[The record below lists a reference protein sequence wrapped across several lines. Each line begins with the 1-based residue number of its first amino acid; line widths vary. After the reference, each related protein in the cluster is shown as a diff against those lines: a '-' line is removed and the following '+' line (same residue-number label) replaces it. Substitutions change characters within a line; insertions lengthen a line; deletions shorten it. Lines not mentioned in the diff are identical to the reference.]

1 MIETIS
7 AIFSTLSSAA
17 STGKAFR
24 ELLRGKKGDK
34 RALLE
39 EIKENLGLC
48 WMVVEGDTDPMKIVP
63 ELTTSEYDR
72 ILKTEFNFNSIK
84 RKKIQACQK
93 LAESDLSPLIGKET
107 KDLIE
112 NIYDKIKDLKRIYR
126 VDKDNSKIHWRRRI
140 INLHKRMLLLTQH
153 LRS

>member
-7 AIFSTLSSAA
+7 VIFSTVSSAA
-17 STGKAFR
+17 STAKVFK

-39 EIKENLGLC
+39 EIKDNVGLC
-48 WMVVEGDTDPMKIVP
+48 WMVVEQDTDPMKIIP

-72 ILKTEFNFNSIK
+72 ILRTEFDFNSVK
-84 RKKIQACQK
+84 RNRVQASEK
-93 LAESDLSPLIGKET
+93 LAESDLTPFIGKET

-112 NIYDKIKDLKRIYR
+112 NIYDKIKDLRRIHR
-126 VDKDNSKIHWRRRI
+126 VDKDNPKINWRRRI
-140 INLHKRMLLLTQH
+140 INLHKRMLLLMQH
-153 LRS
+153 LSS